1 MTFKLIYK
9 SFEIQLDNNLNVTF
23 CHIQLTYLMSHL
35 IQLTF
40 KNFIISNS

>member
-23 CHIQLTYLMSHL
+23 RHILSHSVD
-35 IQLTF
+35 IFNVTF
-40 KNFIISNS
+40 NSVDF